1 MVDPRTL
8 SPQARDLVDLV
19 DRFAHGTSGV
29 QHAVV
34 LSSDGLLVTGS
45 SSLAGEHAERF
56 AATASG
62 VLALATTSGALF
74 GFGGYEQTIMRFE
87 YGFLFVTAVA
97 ADCAL
102 AVAARKDCDM
112 RTVAFEMA
120 QFALRCGHYLTPGV
134 RGELRAVLAS

>member
-1 MVDPRTL
+1 MVESRTL

-19 DRFAHGTSGV
+19 DRFARLTSGV
-29 QHAVV
+29 EHTIV
-34 LSSDGLLVTGS
+34 LSNDGLLVTAS
-45 SSLAGEHAERF
+45 SSLSGAHAERF

-62 VLALATTSGALF
+62 VLALATTSGGLF

-87 YGFLFVTAVA
+87 FGFLFVTTVA

-120 QFALRCGHYLTPGV
+120 QFAMRCGRYLNPGV
-134 RGELRAVLAS
+134 RSELRSVLAS